1 MNLSLTPKTK
11 RNLARIL
18 PFGLIWL
25 LLGWY
30 NLFTEAAVTGNQNLN
45 PETTITL
52 SPSVFIFASIAVTL
66 VGFSVGALEILWLGT
81 LFKNRSL
88 GQKLLFKTGF
98 YALFLFLIILIFFP
112 LASSI
117 ELGIPFWSEDN
128 RARLVNFLFS
138 LTFISTMV
146 SIIFSLLV
154 SLFYAEVSNHIG
166 HTNLLKLLSGR
177 YHNPVAETRIFLFLD
192 MKSSTTIAEKLG
204 HEQYFNLLRDFYDSL
219 SDGIVNREGEVYQYI
234 GDEVVISWKEAKGL
248 AHANCLRCFDEMR
261 EALIS
266 RKAYF
271 TKKYGVLPA
280 FKAGMHLGQVTTGEI
295 GALKK
300 EIFFTGDVLNTTARI
315 QASCNDFNTDLLL
328 SKDLAEALKPAVDY
342 HFNSV
347 GMVALKGREAPVEL
361 FSVSPKIKDRGGI
374 H

>member
-1 MNLSLTPKTK
+1 M
-11 RNLARIL
+11 ARIL

-52 SPSVFIFASIAVTL
+52 SPSVFIFASLAVTF
-66 VGFSVGALEILWLGT
+66 VGLTVGALEILWLGN

-88 GQKLLFKTGF
+88 GMKLLFKTGF
-98 YALFLFLIILIFFP
+98 YALFLFGIILLFFP

-146 SIIFSLLV
+146 SIVFSLLV

-166 HTNLLKLLSGR
+166 HTHLLKLLSGR

-204 HEQYFNLLRDFYDSL
+204 HEQYFKLLRDFYDSL
-219 SDGIVNREGEVYQYI
+219 SESIINREGEVYQYI
-234 GDEVVISWKEAKGL
+234 GDEVVISWKKAKGL
-248 AHANCLRCFDEMR
+248 ANQNCLRCFDQMKQHLKSKE
-261 EALIS
+261 
-266 RKAYF
+266 AYF
-271 TKKYGVLPA
+271 TKHYGLLPA
-280 FKAGMHLGQVTTGEI
+280 FKAGMHLGPVTTGEI

-328 SKDLAEALKPAVDY
+328 SKALANALPQSDT
-342 HFNSV
+342 HSFNTV
-347 GMVALKGREAPVEL
+347 GEVQLRGREAPIEL
-361 FSVSPKIKDRGGI
+361 VSVRRL
-374 H
+374 